1 MTTELCGDVVLGLDV
16 ELGLDVVLGLDVE
29 PLRLVASEP
38 PEHADNTAAKIAS
51 RTSRTTNTYCPF
63 RAGRARPRAAQNNAS
78 ARSGTGR
85 RTGDLCVEDH
95 ERVCADRARLT
106 AVV

>member
-1 MTTELCGDVVLGLDV
+1 MTTEPCCDVGGLDVVLGVDVVVGLDV
-16 ELGLDVVLGLDVE
+16 ELGLDVE

-63 RAGRARPRAAQNNAS
+63 WSAS
-78 ARSGTGR
+78 VVGSLG
-85 RTGDLCVEDH
+85 
-95 ERVCADRARLT
+95 ERVPEVRRPEKRRDPR
-106 AVV
+106 